1 MIHISKAIMA
11 KEDKEWQA
19 ECDARTLKEYAAL
32 KADKE
37 RMQMASARLLKDL
50 ADYKEAAKLAK

>member
-1 MIHISKAIMA
+1 MIHIPKIAMT

-19 ECDARTLKEYAAL
+19 EVDARTLKEYAAL

-37 RMQMASARLLKDL
+37 RMQMASAKLLKDL